1 MHGPPRN
8 LGLRKKTGR
17 GCYFGNV
24 REARNGAIIP
34 DMRADLIH
42 GFLSSCRHQFSW
54 PRRDETGENYQVCVH
69 CGAKYSYDWTTM
81 RRVALLESQE
91 DELDTGRR
99 SLRKCGTRKAW
110 TPRERRLRHRVDL
123 RFRVAGSDEWM
134 EGVTENISR
143 SGLLFRSA
151 SPIEVGSSLEL
162 NFEMPHE
169 VTGDDDAQ
177 VVCEGSLL
185 RVEAVAPTRKNQQP
199 TFLMACAITQYKFAT
214 A

>member
-1 MHGPPRN
+1 
-8 LGLRKKTGR
+8 
-17 GCYFGNV
+17 
-24 REARNGAIIP
+24 
-34 DMRADLIH
+34 
-42 GFLSSCRHQFSW
+42 
-54 PRRDETGENYQVCVH
+54 
-69 CGAKYSYDWTTM
+69 M